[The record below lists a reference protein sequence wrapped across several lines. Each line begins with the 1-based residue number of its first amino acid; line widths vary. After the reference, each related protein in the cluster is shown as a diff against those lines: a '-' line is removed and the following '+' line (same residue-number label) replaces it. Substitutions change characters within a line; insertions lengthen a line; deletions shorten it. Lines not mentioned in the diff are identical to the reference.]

1 MGKIS
6 HPSYVFLTLINI
18 SFVFDQKKKKMLYCK
33 MLT

>member
-18 SFVFDQKKKKMLYCK
+18 SFVFDQKKKMLYCK

>member
-18 SFVFDQKKKKMLYCK
+18 SFVFDQKKKNVVL
-33 MLT
+33 